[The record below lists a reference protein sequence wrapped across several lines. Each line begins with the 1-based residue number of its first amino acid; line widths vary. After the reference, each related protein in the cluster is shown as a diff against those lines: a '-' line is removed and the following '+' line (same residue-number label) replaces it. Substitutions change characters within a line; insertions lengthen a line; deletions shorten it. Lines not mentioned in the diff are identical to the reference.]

1 MAKDLENGQ
10 DTTISAEEICGS
22 TNRVDTLLLGNLVND
37 FTRLY
42 GTTVNTKVA
51 YEGKVAAEKRLIQAI
66 KANLD
71 RYNG

>member
-1 MAKDLENGQ
+1 MKDEVKTEL
-10 DTTISAEEICGS
+10 TPEEVCGS
-22 TNRVDTLLLGNLVND
+22 TNRVDTLLLGQLVDD
-37 FTRLY
+37 FSKLY
-42 GTTVNTKVA
+42 GTPVYTKVA